1 MSGRSAES
9 IFHKQTIKEK
19 LNDPARVDIEEF
31 LRKAQG
37 RVSPQFRLLRR
48 VMWVIRADIFVD
60 TCYSNS

>member
-1 MSGRSAES
+1 MSGRLES

-37 RVSPQFRLLRR
+37 RVSPYSPP
-48 VMWVIRADIFVD
+48 VAGGVVWIIRAD
-60 TCYSNS
+60 TL